1 MKISF
6 LCETNNFELT
16 YVNAAVFI
24 LKDGR
29 EVTIDRNKTE
39 WGRNYYDKLEMEWLD
54 CYIWD
59 GKNEIEIT
67 DEEFE
72 DAHFVRFEVEDD
84 APDGYYIECVEMNGQ
99 NIRDYDGRLDI
110 FSLDDGTPLYNNDA
124 RKKLDELI
132 DHLTMNGYVFELYK
146 EDVFLINIE
155 DKSYYETI
163 LNERGFSYMINDNNV
178 V

>member
-110 FSLDDGTPLYNNDA
+110 FSLDCIIMMQGKN
-124 RKKLDELI
+124 
-132 DHLTMNGYVFELYK
+132 
-146 EDVFLINIE
+146 
-155 DKSYYETI
+155 
-163 LNERGFSYMINDNNV
+163 
-178 V
+178 